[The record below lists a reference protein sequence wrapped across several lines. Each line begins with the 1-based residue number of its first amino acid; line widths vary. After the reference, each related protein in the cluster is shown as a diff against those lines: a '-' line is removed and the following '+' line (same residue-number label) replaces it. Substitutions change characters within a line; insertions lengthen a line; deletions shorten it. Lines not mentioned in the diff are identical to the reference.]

1 MKLFAFGL
9 GYCARAAIARGRG
22 VEASGTVRSQEA
34 AKALRAEGIA
44 AFAFDGA
51 RFDEA
56 LLEALTRAEIL
67 LISAAPGSAGDPA
80 LNQFRDEI
88 ASAPGLTRILYLST
102 IGVYGDWGGAWID
115 ETCQTLTSAP
125 RGRWRLEAETEWQN
139 LSDGRGVPVDILR
152 LAGIYGPGRNA
163 LAKLREGARRI
174 VKPGH
179 VFNRIHVEDIAA
191 VIWRLVVSAGPGGIW
206 NVADEEPAPPQD
218 VIAYAARLLG
228 IEPPPEEPFEGAEL
242 SDMAR
247 SFYEENRRIKIDK
260 LKREL
265 GYTLIYPTYR
275 EGLQALAAAG
285 EGQRQSAPLKAAPR
299 RAVPP

>member
-1 MKLFAFGL
+1 LDKRAMKLFAFGL
-9 GYCARAAIARGRG
+9 GYCARAIARGRG

-51 RFDEA
+51 NFDPA
-56 LLEALTRAEIL
+56 LLEPLARAEIL
-67 LISAAPGSAGDPA
+67 LISAAPGPAGDPA

-88 ASAPGLTRILYLST
+88 AAAPGLKRILYLST

-115 ETCQTLTSAP
+115 ETSETRTSAP
-125 RGRWRLEAETEWQN
+125 RGRWRLEAEAEWQS
-139 LSDGRGVPVDILR
+139 LSEGRGVPVDILR

-163 LAKLREGARRI
+163 LAKLREGDARRI
-174 VKPGH
+174 VKAGQ
-179 VFNRIHVEDIAA
+179 VFNRIRVDDIAE
-191 VIWRLVVSAGPGGIW
+191 VFWRLVASAGPGGIW

-218 VIAYAARLLG
+218 VIAFAAKLLG
-228 IEPPPEEPFEGAEL
+228 LEPPPEEFFEGAEI
-242 SDMAR
+242 SEMAK

-260 LKREL
+260 LKREIGFAPL
-265 GYTLIYPTYR
+265 YPTYR

-285 EGQRQSAPLKAAPR
+285 EG
-299 RAVPP
+299 RA